1 MSFVFSGKC
10 NIILLSLMKIILYL
24 REIDRKMKRIFAIMK
39 KCLSLRADIGL
50 RNVKDHW
57 MTIN

>member
-10 NIILLSLMKIILYL
+10 NIISLSLMRSYYIYGKISW
-24 REIDRKMKRIFAIMK
+24 KMKRIFAIMK

-50 RNVKDHW
+50 RNVKNHW
-57 MTIN
+57 KTIN